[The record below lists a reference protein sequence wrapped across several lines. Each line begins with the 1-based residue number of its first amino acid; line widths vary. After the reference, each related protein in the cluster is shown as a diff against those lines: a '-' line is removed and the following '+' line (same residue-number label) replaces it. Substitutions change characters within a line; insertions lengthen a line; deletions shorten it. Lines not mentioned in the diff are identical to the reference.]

1 MIFSDP
7 KTARIINRLR
17 VLNCI
22 QQRGTIS
29 RADLSRELVINK
41 VSISE
46 IADMLIREGLIEEA
60 GKVSGAVGR
69 KPTLLR
75 ICREAAFVL
84 AIDIGLK
91 NTTLGIGNLMGEL
104 VRFERRPTADF
115 SDSAEFTDYIASS
128 AARLADRFRSP
139 EKIRGFAVT
148 LHADI
153 DSAGGRLMRAADW
166 GLEQIPLGRLLTR
179 KLSLPTVIDQNVRSM
194 LLAERWFGDISPDNS
209 IFYIN
214 WGQKIGA
221 AQLAGNTILSVNS
234 EFGHT
239 WTGGEAVCFC
249 GKKGCLETLSGGWS
263 IEKQG
268 NEITGG
274 SGKTVKQLYRDATE
288 NKALAE
294 IFNRAAEAMGKAAA
308 VAANIISPDRI
319 LIGGGLS
326 GIDDTYYRTINE
338 QFIRTAAPGTRSSLI
353 ITRSALGDRAGI
365 LGAAAL
371 GLDAFIYK
379 RRELDSLSA
388 PSVNSFD
395 SPYQRYYERHDNGSK
410 QGHQEP

>member
-7 KTARIINRLR
+7 KTARVINRLR

-29 RADLSRELVINK
+29 RADISRELVINK

-46 IADMLIREGLIEEA
+46 IADMLIGEGLIEEA

-104 VRFERRPTADF
+104 VRFERRPTADY
-115 SDSAEFTDYIASS
+115 YIVSS
-128 AARLADRFRSP
+128 AVRLADRFRSP

-153 DSAGGRLMRAADW
+153 DSADGKLMRAADW
-166 GLEQIPLGRLLTR
+166 GLEQVPLGRLLTR

-194 LLAERWFGDISPDNS
+194 LLAERWFGDISPENS

-239 WTGGEAVCFC
+239 WTGGEEICFC

-268 NEITGG
+268 NAITGD
-274 SGKTVKQLYRDATE
+274 SGKTVKQLYRETAE

-308 VAANIISPDRI
+308 VAANIISPDMI

-326 GIDDTYYRTINE
+326 GIDDAYYRTINE

-353 ITRSALGDRAGI
+353 IARSVLGDRAGI

-388 PSVNSFD
+388 A
-395 SPYQRYYERHDNGSK
+395 GSSL
-410 QGHQEP
+410 HLV